1 MLVTATGF
9 TLMTLCAG
17 SKAKLSGAEMVAP
30 EVVQVEVSSSAM
42 KASLK
47 GEPTNSGYSSERK
60 RKLIDRQLAPPGTSR
75 SILNMETSWSV
86 SPRTEV
92 PPSLADVLGAVFGAS
107 AQAAL
112 PVVRMANVPPLTG
125 NPARGE
131 LPMPCGVPWGGIV
144 VKAAPVTIA
153 GLSAMD

>member
-1 MLVTATGF
+1 MLVTPAALM
-9 TLMTLCAG
+9 LMTLFAG
-17 SKAKLSGAEMVAP
+17 SNAKLLGAEMSVP
-30 EVVQVEVSSSAM
+30 DVVQVEVSSSAM

-60 RKLIDRQLAPPGTSR
+60 RKLIDRQLAPSGTSR
-75 SILNMETSWSV
+75 SIFSMDTSKSV
-86 SPRTEV
+86 SPRIEV
-92 PPSLADVLGAVFGAS
+92 PPSLADALGAVFGWS
-107 AQAAL
+107 AKAAL

-153 GLSAMD
+153 GLSTMD